1 MRRTRQARAR
11 RRGGAR
17 RAAFAVAPLGLVV
30 LLASL
35 PAKQAETKPVVESIS
50 SKPRILY
57 NAASATAPPL
67 PTHALYLTIEP
78 GDTLKSLFQAG
89 GLAASEAHQLALAF
103 GKWADLRRLRPG
115 DLVRLLRSTQGEVR
129 EVQLKISGWGNINAV
144 RDASGRFD
152 VQAHQPPERRV
163 EVIVSGPV
171 DRSLWVAIERA
182 GETPQ
187 LVPELADIF
196 QWDVDFFQIQRG
208 DWFSAVV
215 ERRYVGDDH
224 VGYGPIQA
232 AKFHH
237 QGETHEAF
245 RYQASDGTAGYY
257 TRTGTP
263 VRKQFLKAPLKF
275 TRITSGFSHRRYHPL
290 LRRFRPHYGIDYG
303 APIGT
308 PVLATA
314 DGVVAFAGYDSGEGK
329 HIRIKH
335 NARMET
341 AYLHL
346 SRFAK
351 DLKRGTRVQQGDVI
365 GYVGMTGLT
374 TGPHLDYRVTERG
387 KPLNPLQLRSITPDP
402 LRGESLRRFKL
413 AVRNHLPKLPSGDTL
428 LAEGTEA
435 ASPALF

>member
-1 MRRTRQARAR
+1 MV
-11 RRGGAR
+11 
-17 RAAFAVAPLGLVV
+17 VAPLGLVV
-30 LLASL
+30 LFATL
-35 PAKQAETKPVVESIS
+35 PAKQPETSQPADAMR

-57 NAASATAPPL
+57 DTASTVPAL
-67 PTHALYLTIEP
+67 PAHPVYLTIQP
-78 GDTLKSLFQAG
+78 GDTLKSLFQTG
-89 GLAASEAHQLALAF
+89 GLAAGEAHELALGF

-115 DLVRLLRSTQGEVR
+115 DLVRLLRSPEGAVR
-129 EVQLKISGWGNINAV
+129 EVQLKISGWGNVSAV
-144 RDASGRFD
+144 RDGSGRFE
-152 VQAHQPPERRV
+152 VQANQPPERRV
-163 EVIVSGPV
+163 EVVVSGPV
-171 DRSLWVAIERA
+171 DSSLWVAIERA

-196 QWDVDFFQIQRG
+196 QWDVDLFQIQRG

-215 ERRYVGDDH
+215 ERRYVGEDH
-224 VGYGPIQA
+224 VGYGPIRA

-237 QGETHEAF
+237 QGEPYEAF
-245 RYQASDGTAGYY
+245 RFEAPNGTAGYY
-257 TRTGTP
+257 TRAGTP

-290 LRRFRPHYGIDYG
+290 LRRFRPHHGIDYG

-314 DGVVAFAGYDSGEGK
+314 DGVVVYAGYDSGEGK

-335 NARMET
+335 NSRMET

-351 DLKRGTRVQQGDVI
+351 DLRKGSRLKQGDVI

-374 TGPHLDYRVTERG
+374 TGPHLDYRVTDRG

-402 LRGESLRRFKL
+402 LRGESLRSFKL
-413 AVRNHLPKLPSGDTL
+413 ALNHYLPKLPSGDTL
-428 LAEGTEA
+428 IAEAPEA
-435 ASPALF
+435 ATPALF